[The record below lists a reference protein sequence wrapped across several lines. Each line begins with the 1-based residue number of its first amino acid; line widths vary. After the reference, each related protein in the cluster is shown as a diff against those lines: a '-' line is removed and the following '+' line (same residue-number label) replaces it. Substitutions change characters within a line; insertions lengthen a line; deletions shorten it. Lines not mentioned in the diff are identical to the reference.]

1 MTHVQNPIHFP
12 PLPEIREPEIA
23 AEVWRNHVA
32 MEIQSDPEQYTRNHG
47 IDVEAEAI
55 AAGQLARRD
64 FNDEPEAG
72 AAPDEFTAE
81 EVAEVTK
88 DVRSALLTLITCLS
102 LAAFFGFVAWAA
114 VVSA

>member
-12 PLPEIREPEIA
+12 PLAEIREPEIA

-64 FNDEPEAG
+64 FNDEPEIEPE
-72 AAPDEFTAE
+72 AAEFTTE
-81 EVAEVTK
+81 EVQAVAN
-88 DVRSALLTLITCLS
+88 DMRSALLTWITCLS